1 MIEETKQSEFS
12 PGPVLSEE
20 TLLRI
25 IYYPAHIDD
34 DGNLQPEAIPT
45 QDLRERGFSVYRK
58 LYAKR
63 QKVSDVIDNYV
74 SKNPERHCRGISPIQ
89 CHTVRSINNK
99 DGNQAFNVLDDA
111 KTEDDEAHAKIMFSQ
126 KYGKA
131 EQKGYR
137 SKLKDKFTTILDTEL
152 IYAELDNTTPA
163 PTVIKKNLIA
173 KIFAFFTHL
182 FK

>member
-1 MIEETKQSEFS
+1 MIEETKQSQFS

-25 IYYPAHIDD
+25 IYYPDHIDD
-34 DGNLQPEAIPT
+34 GGNLLPEAIPT

-58 LYAKR
+58 LYVKR
-63 QKVSDVIDNYV
+63 KKVSDVIDNYV
-74 SKNPERHCRGISPIQ
+74 SKKSERQCRGISPVQ

-111 KTEDDEAHAKIMFSQ
+111 KTEDDEAHAEIKFSQ

-137 SKLKDKFTTILDTEL
+137 SKLKDKFTTILDTESV
-152 IYAELDNTTPA
+152 YAELINTAPPA
-163 PTVIKKNLIA
+163 KKKSLLAAILSFLTSFW
-173 KIFAFFTHL
+173 K
-182 FK
+182 